1 VTRFP
6 AILGQIV
13 PAILGHFSP
22 LKTGSKKLAKSSGL
36 YLILESDRQKPIFAK
51 TNQNVGLRGHNRLFQ
66 IWTLGKEN
74 IL

>member
-6 AILGQIV
+6 ATLGQIV

-22 LKTGSKKLAKSSGL
+22 LKTGFKKLAKRYCL
-36 YLILESDRQKPIFAK
+36 YLILVLDRQKPIFSK
-51 TNQNVGLRGHNRLFQ
+51 TNQIVGRRGRNRLFQ
-66 IWTLGKEN
+66 IRVLGKEN